1 MLACISSSGPD
12 RDGAGPRK
20 EPLWKEASLAE
31 HRPGLFSTVH
41 LILSFQKPLIK
52 STWLK
57 IKFLGCWET

>member
-1 MLACISSSGPD
+1 MLACISSSGTD

-20 EPLWKEASLAE
+20 EPLWKEASHAE
-31 HRPGLFSTVH
+31 HRPGLFSTVY

-52 STWLK
+52 STLLK